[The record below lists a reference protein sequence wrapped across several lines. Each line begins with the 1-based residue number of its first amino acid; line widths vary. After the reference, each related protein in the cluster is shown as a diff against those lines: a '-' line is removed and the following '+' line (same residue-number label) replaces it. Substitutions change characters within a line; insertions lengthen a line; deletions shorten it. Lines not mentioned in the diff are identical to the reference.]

1 MVSWANV
8 SARSRPEILAGSESS
23 PASGGPHLP
32 RLRHGPLPS
41 PRERDLSG
49 LRVAPLS
56 LWEVRVSPP
65 APKAGL
71 ACAIRGS
78 HRRPQQSHGAAGAV
92 ALRLELKRLRNGALP
107 PAAPDR
113 AFGGTPSWGPM
124 VPGLRY
130 RLRRK
135 SNRTAIARS
144 RPKRKRRALDE
155 ACLGKSCHWHDFC
168 SSTALPAFAGP
179 PWPDLP
185 RARRDRLSP
194 ARPILSL
201 PSRPERY
208 LIRLPEGQ
216 AWSIAQEAVRR
227 IGKGRSL
234 LPKGRHPRWPQAI
247 RGSISG
253 RCGGVGGGE
262 WERAPRNCV

>member
-113 AFGGTPSWGPM
+113 GFGGTPSRGPM

-130 RLRRK
+130 RRRTNG
-135 SNRTAIARS
+135 SSVLFTREVHPGMS
-144 RPKRKRRALDE
+144 PGLPDE
-155 ACLGKSCHWHDFC
+155 AGS
-168 SSTALPAFAGP
+168 LPAFAGS

-185 RARRDRLSP
+185 RCGPDRCSGLHPPVP
-194 ARPILSL
+194 AL
-201 PSRPERY
+201 PTRTVPDPAPGRAGVEYRSGSCASDSM
-208 LIRLPEGQ
+208 RL
-216 AWSIAQEAVRR
+216 
-227 IGKGRSL
+227 
-234 LPKGRHPRWPQAI
+234 
-247 RGSISG
+247 
-253 RCGGVGGGE
+253 
-262 WERAPRNCV
+262 

>member
-1 MVSWANV
+1 MVSWANA
-8 SARSRPEILAGSESS
+8 SARWRPEIIAGAEFS
-23 PASGGPHLP
+23 PASGCPHLP
-32 RLRHGPLPS
+32 RLRRGSLLS
-41 PRERDLSG
+41 RKRERDLSV

-113 AFGGTPSWGPM
+113 GFGGTPSWGPM

-135 SNRTAIARS
+135 SNRTAIAQS

-168 SSTALPAFAGP
+168 SSTARPAFAGS

-185 RARRDRLSP
+185 RCGPDRCSGPHPPVP
-194 ARPILSL
+194 AL
-201 PSRPERY
+201 PTRTVPDPAPGRADDHHRMRGCAPDSM
-208 LIRLPEGQ
+208 RL
-216 AWSIAQEAVRR
+216 
-227 IGKGRSL
+227 
-234 LPKGRHPRWPQAI
+234 
-247 RGSISG
+247 
-253 RCGGVGGGE
+253 
-262 WERAPRNCV
+262 